1 MRSLTL
7 LLSVPSLSY
16 LQIWDFRAF
25 ARRRPSYWEQT
36 RVSGSSLN
44 RISSLCHIRL
54 SFHETPQGADKAPN
68 TFDFEDEKG
77 YITQA
82 RRKTET
88 NLQLIHHM
96 NPRVPKIL
104 SHFGQKHLHFLGLP
118 TQKLRV
124 YSEGEP
130 FETVFN
136 LHKIPAAEHFL
147 RGCVLVALLICE
159 TKISFLVWKRSRVG

>member
-1 MRSLTL
+1 MSDL
-7 LLSVPSLSY
+7 
-16 LQIWDFRAF
+16 F
-25 ARRRPSYWEQT
+25 
-36 RVSGSSLN
+36 
-44 RISSLCHIRL
+44 HIRL
-54 SFHETPQGADKAPN
+54 SFRDTPQGAD
-68 TFDFEDEKG
+68 DFEDEKG
-77 YITQA
+77 RITQT

-88 NLQLIHHM
+88 DLQLIHHM

-104 SHFGQKHLHFLGLP
+104 SHFGQKHLHLLGLP

-124 YSEGEP
+124 CSEGEP

-159 TKISFLVWKRSRVG
+159 TKISFLVWKRSRTR